1 MLRGGRPIDRDVPAS
16 GARLGYSR
24 MPRGVALLPIA
35 ALLAG
40 PTIVGFS
47 SGGATDTSRL
57 AAAVAA
63 FVILALAAALPSRP
77 TAVPSRGLLPAA
89 RSARWALGG
98 LAGFAAWTLLARTWA
113 PTHGRADVA
122 FELAALYLAV
132 VTAAGL
138 LLRRRAVA
146 RAVEPALA
154 LGALVVVGYGV
165 AGRLVP
171 GLVELA
177 VSPRAGGRLDQPL
190 TYWNAMGALAGLG
203 LVLVTRLAGDET
215 RPSGLRACAAAAL
228 PVLGAGVYLSF
239 SRAAIAATAAGI
251 LVLVVL
257 APTRAQLRAAILAA
271 VGTGLGIAATAPF
284 GSVRTLAGTLGMR
297 ERQGVAALILLVA
310 ATLVIAGAHLV
321 ATERCVPRLA
331 LPRGWRGAAAVALA
345 VVAVLPF
352 AAALADRS
360 DGGSTTFGASTS
372 RLAAAGSNRS
382 AYWKVAI
389 RSWADHPLAGE
400 GAGSFGE
407 TWLRERDIAER
418 VHNAHS
424 IELETASEL
433 GLVGVALLALAF
445 GAIGLAAR
453 RLYGEDAVLAV
464 GPAAVLVA
472 WLLHASVDW
481 DWQMPALTGVAA
493 ILAGLLVARAGA
505 RPAQARAAAASGQT
519 AVAAGQATPTGGGT
533 DDADPDDPHVAA
545 SVTPPPGHPRF
556 PMLDGVRAIAAL
568 SVVVLH
574 VSDRSGFSQHKLAG
588 ALTARLNVGVA
599 LFFVLSGFL
608 LYRPFVAARIDG
620 RPATTVAHYLR
631 RRALRILPGYWVAL
645 AVMAGV
651 GWVSFALGW
660 WRYALFLQ
668 PYNIF
673 SLFSG
678 INPAWTLSIEVLF
691 YISLPLWV
699 VIAARLLAGRPR
711 AAQIRA
717 ELWAVGALA
726 VFGIAFRTAA
736 ALIQNTSLW
745 VISYPAHLAWF
756 AGGMGLALLSLWLE
770 ERPAP
775 RLLQPLVAS
784 AAACWGTA
792 LVAYL
797 LAAYAVGL
805 PRGLTAAPA
814 PWWQNIAGHVLYLV
828 VAVLVALPAVA
839 GGDGARGVSA
849 AIRRLLG
856 HPLALWLG
864 AISYGIFLYHDPFL
878 DWLIGRGF
886 LDSAPGL
893 PYLDLLVVVAG
904 GAIAMGAASY
914 YLVERPFLAL
924 KDPRGRSRPEGQPSP
939 PAPSPSEAA
948 SAG

>member
-1 MLRGGRPIDRDVPAS
+1 
-16 GARLGYSR
+16 
-24 MPRGVALLPIA
+24 MPRGVALLPTA

-40 PTIVGFS
+40 PAIVGFS
-47 SGGATDTSRL
+47 SGGATDVSRL
-57 AAAVAA
+57 SATVAA
-63 FVILALAAALPSRP
+63 FVILALAAAVVPGAP
-77 TAVPSRGLLPAA
+77 WPVTAAGRWVPA
-89 RSARWALGG
+89 G

-113 PTHGRADVA
+113 PSHGRADDA
-122 FELAALYLAV
+122 FELAALYLATV
-132 VTAAGL
+132 AAASL
-138 LLRRRAVA
+138 LLRRRTAA
-146 RAVEPALA
+146 RLAEPALA
-154 LGALVVVGYGV
+154 LGAVAVIGYGV

-171 GLVELA
+171 GLLELA

-203 LVLVTRLAGDET
+203 VVLATRLAGDET
-215 RPSGLRACAAAAL
+215 RPSWMRAGGAAAL
-228 PVLGAGVYLSF
+228 PLLGAGLYLSF
-239 SRAAIAATAAGI
+239 SRAAIAATIAGV

-257 APTRAQLRAAILAA
+257 MGSRAQMRAAVLAA
-271 VGTGLGIAATAPF
+271 VATGLGIAATAPF
-284 GSVRTLAGTLGMR
+284 DGVRALAGSLGLR
-297 ERQGVAALILLVA
+297 ERHGAASLILLVA
-310 ATLVIAGAHLV
+310 ATLAIAGAHLL
-321 ATERCVPRLA
+321 AEERCAQRPA
-331 LPRGWRGAAAVALA
+331 LPRGWRRAAAAALA

-360 DGGSTTFGASTS
+360 DAGSETFGASTS

-382 AYWKVAI
+382 AYWRVAI

-400 GAGSFGE
+400 GAGSFSE
-407 TWLRERDIAER
+407 TWLRERDIDER
-418 VHNAHS
+418 VRNAHS

-433 GLVGVALLALAF
+433 GLVGLALLALAI
-445 GAIGLAAR
+445 GAVGLAAR
-453 RLYGEDAVLAV
+453 RLQREDAALAA

-481 DWQMPALTGVAA
+481 DWQVPAVTGVAA
-493 ILAGLLVARAGA
+493 IVTGLVVARAGRREDGAVGSVSIFGA
-505 RPAQARAAAASGQT
+505 RRPFGRHAPPPQTTSPTVDAPHAPVPQPAD
-519 AVAAGQATPTGGGT
+519 AG
-533 DDADPDDPHVAA
+533 PHVAA
-545 SVTPPPGHPRF
+545 SVAPPPGHPRF

-574 VSDRSGFSQHKLAG
+574 VSDRSGFSQHEIVG

-608 LYRPFVAARIDG
+608 LYRPFVAARVDG
-620 RPATTVAHYLR
+620 RPASTVAHYLR

-645 AVMAGV
+645 AVTAGV
-651 GWVSFALGW
+651 GWVGFALGW
-660 WRYALFLQ
+660 WRYAFFLQ
-668 PYNIF
+668 PYDVY

-699 VIAARLLAGRPR
+699 VIARRRLAGRPR
-711 AAQIRA
+711 AAQLRA

-736 ALIQNTSLW
+736 VLIENTSLW

-756 AGGMGLALLSLWLE
+756 AGGMGLALLSLWLAD
-770 ERPAP
+770 RPAP
-775 RLLQPLVAS
+775 RLLRPLVAS
-784 AAACWGTA
+784 PAACWGAA

-797 LAAYAVGL
+797 LAAYASGL
-805 PRGLTAAPA
+805 PRGLGSSPTPLE
-814 PWWQNIAGHVLYLV
+814 NVVGHVLYLV
-828 VAVLVALPAVA
+828 VAVLVTLPAITGPAARAERSAGVA
-839 GGDGARGVSA
+839 GTVSP
-849 AIRRLLG
+849 AIRGLLS

-878 DWLIGRGF
+878 DWLIARGF

-893 PYLDLLVVVAG
+893 PYLGLLVVVV
-904 GAIAMGAASY
+904 GATILMGAASY
-914 YLVERPFLAL
+914 YLVERPFLRL
-924 KDPRGRSRPEGQPSP
+924 KDPRSRPRAAEQPSP
-939 PAPSPSEAA
+939 PAPSSSEAA

>member
-1 MLRGGRPIDRDVPAS
+1 
-16 GARLGYSR
+16 
-24 MPRGVALLPIA
+24 MPRGVALLPTA

-40 PTIVGFS
+40 PAIVGFS
-47 SGGATDTSRL
+47 SGGATDVSRL
-57 AAAVAA
+57 SATVAA
-63 FVILALAAALPSRP
+63 FVILALAAVVAPGPLWPA
-77 TAVPSRGLLPAA
+77 TAAG
-89 RSARWALGG
+89 RWVLAG
-98 LAGFAAWTLLARTWA
+98 LAGLAAWTLLARTWA
-113 PTHGRADVA
+113 PSHGRADGA
-122 FELAALYLAV
+122 FELAALYLATV
-132 VTAAGL
+132 AAASL

-146 RAVEPALA
+146 RLAEPALA
-154 LGALVVVGYGV
+154 LGAVAVIGYGV

-171 GLVELA
+171 GLLELA

-203 LVLVTRLAGDET
+203 LVLATRLAGDET
-215 RPSGLRACAAAAL
+215 RPDWMRAAGAAAL
-228 PVLGAGVYLSF
+228 PLLGAGLYLSF
-239 SRAAIAATAAGI
+239 SRAAIAATIAGV

-257 APTRAQLRAAILAA
+257 MASRAQARAAVLAA

-284 GSVRTLAGTLGMR
+284 DGVRALAGSLDLR
-297 ERQGVAALILLVA
+297 ERHGAASLILLVA
-310 ATLVIAGAHLV
+310 ATLAIAGAHLV
-321 ATERCVPRLA
+321 AEGRCAPRLA
-331 LPRGWRGAAAVALA
+331 LPRGWRRAAAVALA

-352 AAALADRS
+352 AVALADRS
-360 DGGSTTFGASTS
+360 DGGSQTFGASTS

-407 TWLRERDIAER
+407 TWLRERDIDER
-418 VHNAHS
+418 VRNAHS

-433 GLVGVALLALAF
+433 GLVGLALLALII
-445 GAIGLAAR
+445 GGVGLAAR
-453 RLYGEDAVLAV
+453 RLHGEDAALAA
-464 GPAAVLVA
+464 GPGAVLVA

-481 DWQMPALTGVAA
+481 DWQVPAVTGVAA
-493 ILAGLLVARAGA
+493 ILAGLIVARAGVHGDGHD
-505 RPAQARAAAASGQT
+505 QD
-519 AVAAGQATPTGGGT
+519 AAGSVSSFGAHRPFARHAPPARTATPEAGP
-533 DDADPDDPHVAA
+533 ADPHVAA
-545 SVTPPPGHPRF
+545 SVAPPPGHPRF

-574 VSDRSGFSQHKLAG
+574 VSDRSGFSQHEIVG

-608 LYRPFVAARIDG
+608 LYRPFVAARVDG
-620 RPATTVAHYLR
+620 RPESTIVHYLR

-645 AVMAGV
+645 AVTAGV
-651 GWVSFALGW
+651 GWITFTLGW
-660 WRYALFLQ
+660 WRYAFFLQ
-668 PYNIF
+668 PYNIY

-678 INPAWTLSIEVLF
+678 INPAWTLAIEVLF

-699 VIAARLLAGRPR
+699 VVARRLLADRPR
-711 AAQIRA
+711 AAQLRA
-717 ELWAVGALA
+717 ELWAVAALA

-736 ALIQNTSLW
+736 VLIENTSLW

-770 ERPAP
+770 DRSPP
-775 RLLQPLVAS
+775 RLLRPLIAS
-784 AAACWGTA
+784 PAACWAAA
-792 LVAYL
+792 LLAYL
-797 LAAYAVGL
+797 LAAYASGL
-805 PRGLTAAPA
+805 PRGLGSSPTPLE
-814 PWWQNIAGHVLYLV
+814 NVVGHVLYLA
-828 VAVLVALPAVA
+828 VAVLVTLPAVVRPPA
-839 GGDGARGVSA
+839 GTAHSVSA
-849 AIRRLLG
+849 AIRGLLG

-893 PYLDLLVVVAG
+893 PYLDLVVVVVG
-904 GAIAMGAASY
+904 GSILMGAASY
-914 YLVERPFLAL
+914 YVVERPFLRL
-924 KDPRGRSRPEGQPSP
+924 KDPRSRVRPAAP
-939 PAPSPSEAA
+939 PASSSEAA

>member
-1 MLRGGRPIDRDVPAS
+1 
-16 GARLGYSR
+16 
-24 MPRGVALLPIA
+24 MPRGVALLPAA

-40 PTIVGFS
+40 PAIVGFS
-47 SGGATDTSRL
+47 SGGATDVSRL
-57 AAAVAA
+57 SAAVAA
-63 FVILALAAALPSRP
+63 FVVLALAAVVVPGPLWPP
-77 TAVPSRGLLPAA
+77 TATG
-89 RSARWALGG
+89 RWALTG

-113 PTHGRADVA
+113 PTHARADAA
-122 FELAALYLAV
+122 FELAALYLATV
-132 VTAAGL
+132 AAASL

-146 RAVEPALA
+146 RLVEPALA
-154 LGALVVVGYGV
+154 LGAVAVIGYGV

-171 GLVELA
+171 GLVALA

-203 LVLVTRLAGDET
+203 LVLATRLAGDET
-215 RPSGLRACAAAAL
+215 RPSWMRAVAAAAL
-228 PVLGAGVYLSF
+228 PSLGAGLYLSF
-239 SRAAIAATAAGI
+239 SRAAIAATIAGV

-257 APTRAQLRAAILAA
+257 VSSRAQARAAVLAA
-271 VGTGLGIAATAPF
+271 LGTGLGIAATAPF
-284 GSVRTLAGTLGMR
+284 DGVRTLTGSLAFR
-297 ERQGVAALILLVA
+297 ERDGAASVILLVA
-310 ATLVIAGAHLV
+310 ATLAIAGAHLV
-321 ATERCVPRLA
+321 AQGRCVPRLT
-331 LPRGWRGAAAVALA
+331 LPRGWRGAAAAALA

-360 DGGSTTFGASTS
+360 DGGSETFGASTS

-382 AYWKVAI
+382 AYWRVAI

-418 VHNAHS
+418 VRNAHS

-433 GLVGVALLALAF
+433 GLAGLALLASII
-445 GAIGLAAR
+445 GGVGLAAR
-453 RLYGEDAVLAV
+453 RLHGEDAALAA
-464 GPAAVLVA
+464 GPSAVLVA

-493 ILAGLLVARAGA
+493 ILAGLVVARAG
-505 RPAQARAAAASGQT
+505 RRSPPPRAAPATDAPCRLVVNSSPRDDTELANSPRAPATEPDSG
-519 AVAAGQATPTGGGT
+519 G
-533 DDADPDDPHVAA
+533 PHIAA
-545 SVTPPPGHPRF
+545 SVAPPPGHPRF

-574 VSDRSGFSQHKLAG
+574 VSDRSGFSQHKIVG

-608 LYRPFVAARIDG
+608 LYRPFVAARVDG
-620 RPATTVAHYLR
+620 RPASSVAHYLR

-645 AVMAGV
+645 AVTAGV
-651 GWVSFALGW
+651 GWVTFALGW
-660 WRYALFLQ
+660 WRYAFFLQ
-668 PYNIF
+668 PYDIY

-678 INPAWTLSIEVLF
+678 INPAWTLSIEALF
-691 YISLPLWV
+691 YVSLPLWV
-699 VIAARLLAGRPR
+699 VVARRLLAGRPR
-711 AAQIRA
+711 PVQLRA

-726 VFGIAFRTAA
+726 VFGIGFRTAA
-736 ALIQNTSLW
+736 VLVQNTSLW

-770 ERPAP
+770 DRPAP
-775 RLLQPLVAS
+775 RLLRPLIAS
-784 AAACWGTA
+784 PAACWGAA
-792 LVAYL
+792 LFAYL
-797 LAAYAVGL
+797 LAAYASGL
-805 PRGLTAAPA
+805 PRGLGSSPTPLE
-814 PWWQNIAGHVLYLV
+814 NIVGHVLYLV
-828 VAVLVALPAVA
+828 VAVLVTLPAVA
-839 GGDGARGVSA
+839 SAERPAGVARGVSA

-878 DWLIGRGF
+878 DWLIARGF

-893 PYLDLLVVVAG
+893 PYLDLMVVVMG
-904 GAIAMGAASY
+904 GAILMGAASY
-914 YLVERPFLAL
+914 YLIERPFLRL
-924 KDPRGRSRPEGQPSP
+924 KDPRSRPRPAGQPSP
-939 PAPSPSEAA
+939 PASSSEAA

>member
-1 MLRGGRPIDRDVPAS
+1 
-16 GARLGYSR
+16 
-24 MPRGVALLPIA
+24 MPRGAALLPTA

-40 PTIVGFS
+40 PAIVGFS
-47 SGGATDTSRL
+47 SGGATDVSRL
-57 AAAVAA
+57 SAAVAA
-63 FVILALAAALPSRP
+63 FVVLALAAAVVRGPLWPA
-77 TAVPSRGLLPAA
+77 TAAGRCGLA
-89 RSARWALGG
+89 G

-113 PTHGRADVA
+113 PTHARADAA
-122 FELAALYLAV
+122 FELAALYLATV
-132 VTAAGL
+132 VAASL

-146 RAVEPALA
+146 RLAEPALA
-154 LGALVVVGYGV
+154 LGAIAVTGYGV

-171 GLVELA
+171 GLLHLA

-203 LVLVTRLAGDET
+203 LVLATRLAGDET
-215 RPSGLRACAAAAL
+215 RASWVRAVGAGAL
-228 PVLGAGVYLSF
+228 PLFGAGLYLSF
-239 SRAAIAATAAGI
+239 SRAAIAATIAGV

-257 APTRAQLRAAILAA
+257 VSSRAQARAAALAA
-271 VGTGLGIAATAPF
+271 VGTGLAIAATAPF
-284 GSVRTLAGTLGMR
+284 DGVRALTGSLPFR
-297 ERQGVAALILLVA
+297 ERDGAASLILLIA
-310 ATLVIAGAHLV
+310 ATLAITGAHLV
-321 ATERCVPRLA
+321 GEGRCVPRLA

-360 DGGSTTFGASTS
+360 DAGSETFGASTS
-372 RLAAAGSNRS
+372 RLTAAGSNRS
-382 AYWKVAI
+382 AYWRVAI
-389 RSWADHPLAGE
+389 NSWADHPLAGE

-418 VHNAHS
+418 VRNAHS

-433 GLVGVALLALAF
+433 GLVGLALLALLVGGVA
-445 GAIGLAAR
+445 LAAR
-453 RLYGEDAVLAV
+453 RLHGEDAVLAA

-481 DWQMPALTGVAA
+481 DWQVPAVTGVAA
-493 ILAGLLVARAGA
+493 ILAGLIVARAGV
-505 RPAQARAAAASGQT
+505 RAPPPRTVPT
-519 AVAAGQATPTGGGT
+519 AVGAMRAPAAEP
-533 DDADPDDPHVAA
+533 DPDDPHVAA
-545 SVTPPPGHPRF
+545 SVAPPPGHPRF

-574 VSDRSGFSQHKLAG
+574 VSDRSGFSQHKIVG

-608 LYRPFVAARIDG
+608 LYRPFVAARVDG
-620 RPATTVAHYLR
+620 RPDSTVAHYLR

-645 AVMAGV
+645 AVTAGV
-651 GWVSFALGW
+651 GWVTFALGW
-660 WRYALFLQ
+660 WRYAFFLQ
-668 PYNIF
+668 PYNIY

-699 VIAARLLAGRPR
+699 VVARRLLDGRAR
-711 AAQIRA
+711 DVQIRA

-726 VFGIAFRTAA
+726 VLGIAFRTAA
-736 ALIQNTSLW
+736 VLIQNTSLW

-770 ERPAP
+770 DRPAP
-775 RLLQPLVAS
+775 RMLRPLIAS
-784 AAACWGTA
+784 PAVCWGAA
-792 LVAYL
+792 LIAYL
-797 LAAYAVGL
+797 LAAYASGL
-805 PRGLTAAPA
+805 PRGLGSSPTPL
-814 PWWQNIAGHVLYLV
+814 QNIVGHVLYLV
-828 VAVLVALPAVA
+828 VAVLVTLPAVA
-839 GGDGARGVSA
+839 SVEGTRGLST

-878 DWLIGRGF
+878 DWLIARGF

-893 PYLDLLVVVAG
+893 PYLDLMVVVVG
-904 GAIAMGAASY
+904 GAILMGAASY
-914 YLVERPFLAL
+914 YLIERPFLRL
-924 KDPRGRSRPEGQPSP
+924 KDPRSRPRPAGRPSP
-939 PAPSPSEAA
+939 PAPTSSGAA

>member
-1 MLRGGRPIDRDVPAS
+1 
-16 GARLGYSR
+16 
-24 MPRGVALLPIA
+24 MPRGAALLPTA

-40 PTIVGFS
+40 PAVVGFS
-47 SGGATDTSRL
+47 SGGATDVSRL
-57 AAAVAA
+57 SATVGA
-63 FVILALAAALPSRP
+63 FVILALAVALVPGPPWPATAA
-77 TAVPSRGLLPAA
+77 AC
-89 RSARWALGG
+89 WALGG

-122 FELAALYLAV
+122 FELSALYLATV
-132 VTAAGL
+132 AAAAL

-146 RAVEPALA
+146 RLAEPALA
-154 LGALVVVGYGV
+154 LGAVAVVGYGV

-171 GLVELA
+171 GLLALA

-203 LVLVTRLAGDET
+203 LVLAARLAGDET
-215 RPSGLRACAAAAL
+215 RQGWLRALGAAAL
-228 PVLGAGVYLSF
+228 PLLGAGLYLSF
-239 SRAAIAATAAGI
+239 SRAAIAATIAGV

-257 APTRAQLRAAILAA
+257 VPSRAQARAAVLAA
-271 VGTGLGIAATAPF
+271 AATGLGIAATAPF
-284 GSVRTLAGTLGMR
+284 DGVRALVGSVDLR
-297 ERQGVAALILLVA
+297 ERQGAASLILLVA
-310 ATLVIAGAHLV
+310 ATLAVAGAHLLV
-321 ATERCVPRLA
+321 EGRCRPWLA
-331 LPRGWRGAAAVALA
+331 LPRGWRGAAVAALA

-352 AAALADRS
+352 VAALADRS
-360 DGGSTTFGASTS
+360 DAGSQTFGASTS
-372 RLAAAGSNRS
+372 RLTAAGSNRS
-382 AYWKVAI
+382 AYWRVAI

-418 VHNAHS
+418 VRNAHS

-433 GLVGVALLALAF
+433 GLVGLALLALIV
-445 GAIGLAAR
+445 GGVGLAAR
-453 RLYGEDAVLAV
+453 RLHGEDAVLAA
-464 GPAAVLVA
+464 GPAAALVA

-481 DWQMPALTGVAA
+481 DWQVPALTGVAA
-493 ILAGLLVARAGA
+493 ILAGLLLARTGLRGDDRDPSAVTSVSTFGA
-505 RPAQARAAAASGQT
+505 HGAFARH
-519 AVAAGQATPTGGGT
+519 ATPART
-533 DDADPDDPHVAA
+533 APAEPDPADPHVAA
-545 SVTPPPGHPRF
+545 SVAPPPGHPRF

-574 VSDRSGFSQHKLAG
+574 VSDRSGFSQHQIVG

-608 LYRPFVAARIDG
+608 LYRPFVAARVDG
-620 RPATTVAHYLR
+620 RPSSTVTHYLR

-645 AVMAGV
+645 AVTAGV
-651 GWVSFALGW
+651 GWVTFALGW
-660 WRYALFLQ
+660 WRYAFFLQ
-668 PYNIF
+668 PYNIY

-691 YISLPLWV
+691 YLSLPLWV
-699 VIAARLLAGRPR
+699 VVAGRLLAGRPR
-711 AAQIRA
+711 AAQLRA

-736 ALIQNTSLW
+736 VLIQNTSLW

-756 AGGMGLALLSLWLE
+756 AGGMGMALLSLWLE
-770 ERPAP
+770 DRPAP
-775 RLLQPLVAS
+775 WLLRPLIAS
-784 AAACWGTA
+784 PAACWGAA

-797 LAAYAVGL
+797 LAAYASGL
-805 PRGLTAAPA
+805 PRGLGSSPTPLE
-814 PWWQNIAGHVLYLV
+814 NIVGHVLYLAI
-828 VAVLVALPAVA
+828 AVLVALPAIA
-839 GGDGARGVSA
+839 PTGAARGVSA

-878 DWLIGRGF
+878 DWLIARGF

-893 PYLDLLVVVAG
+893 PYLDLMIVVVG
-904 GAIAMGAASY
+904 GAILMGAASY
-914 YLVERPFLAL
+914 YLVERPFLRL
-924 KDPRGRSRPEGQPSP
+924 KDPRNRPRPAARPS
-939 PAPSPSEAA
+939 SSEAA

>member
-1 MLRGGRPIDRDVPAS
+1 
-16 GARLGYSR
+16 
-24 MPRGVALLPIA
+24 MPRGVALLPTA

-40 PTIVGFS
+40 PAIVGFS
-47 SGGATDTSRL
+47 SGGATDVSRL
-57 AAAVAA
+57 SATVAA
-63 FVILALAAALPSRP
+63 FVILALAAAVVPGPLWPV
-77 TAVPSRGLLPAA
+77 TAAG
-89 RSARWALGG
+89 RWVLAG

-113 PTHGRADVA
+113 PTHARADDA
-122 FELAALYLAV
+122 FELAALYLATV
-132 VTAAGL
+132 AAASL
-138 LLRRRAVA
+138 LLGRRAVA
-146 RAVEPALA
+146 RLAEPALA
-154 LGALVVVGYGV
+154 LGAVAVIGYGV

-171 GLVELA
+171 GLLTLA
-177 VSPRAGGRLDQPL
+177 SSPRAGGRLDQPL

-203 LVLVTRLAGDET
+203 LVLATRLAGDET
-215 RPSGLRACAAAAL
+215 RPSWLRATGAAAL
-228 PVLGAGVYLSF
+228 PLLGAGLYLSF
-239 SRAAIAATAAGI
+239 SRAAIAATIAGV

-257 APTRAQLRAAILAA
+257 MASRAQARAAVLAA

-284 GSVRTLAGTLGMR
+284 DGVRALAGSLDLR
-297 ERQGVAALILLVA
+297 ERQGAASLILLTA
-310 ATLVIAGAHLV
+310 ATLAIAGAHLV
-321 ATERCVPRLA
+321 AQGRCAPRLA
-331 LPRGWRGAAAVALA
+331 LPRGWRGAAVAALA

-360 DGGSTTFGASTS
+360 DAGSETFGASTS

-382 AYWKVAI
+382 AYWQVAI

-407 TWLRERDIAER
+407 TWLRDRDIAER
-418 VHNAHS
+418 VRNAHS

-433 GLVGVALLALAF
+433 GLVGLALLALIV
-445 GAIGLAAR
+445 GGVGLAAR
-453 RLYGEDAVLAV
+453 RLHREDAALVA

-481 DWQMPALTGVAA
+481 DWQVPAVTGVAA
-493 ILAGLLVARAGA
+493 ILAGLIIARAGV
-505 RPAQARAAAASGQT
+505 RSPAPQT
-519 AVAAGQATPTGGGT
+519 APAAVDTPPAPAAEPGP
-533 DDADPDDPHVAA
+533 ADPHVAA
-545 SVTPPPGHPRF
+545 SVAPPPGHPRF

-568 SVVVLH
+568 SIVVLH
-574 VSDRSGFSQHKLAG
+574 VSDRSGFSQHEIVG

-608 LYRPFVAARIDG
+608 LYRPFVAARVDG
-620 RPATTVAHYLR
+620 RPASTVAHYLR

-645 AVMAGV
+645 AVTAGV
-651 GWVSFALGW
+651 GWVTFALGW
-660 WRYALFLQ
+660 WRYAFFLQ
-668 PYNIF
+668 PYNIY

-691 YISLPLWV
+691 YISLPVWV
-699 VIAARLLAGRPR
+699 VVARRLLTGRPR
-711 AAQIRA
+711 AVQLRA

-736 ALIQNTSLW
+736 VLIQNTSLW

-770 ERPAP
+770 DRPAP
-775 RLLQPLVAS
+775 RLLRPLIAS
-784 AAACWGTA
+784 PAACWSAA
-792 LVAYL
+792 LLAYL
-797 LAAYAVGL
+797 LAAYASGL
-805 PRGLTAAPA
+805 PRGLGSSPTPLE
-814 PWWQNIAGHVLYLV
+814 NIVGHVLYLV
-828 VAVLVALPAVA
+828 VAVLVTLPAVVVLTGA
-839 GGDGARGVSA
+839 GRPAGVASSVSA

-878 DWLIGRGF
+878 DWLIARGF

-893 PYLDLLVVVAG
+893 PYLDLMIVVVG
-904 GAIAMGAASY
+904 SSILMGAASY
-914 YLVERPFLAL
+914 YLVERPFLRL
-924 KDPRGRSRPEGQPSP
+924 KDPRSRVRPAAP
-939 PAPSPSEAA
+939 PASSSEAA

>member
-1 MLRGGRPIDRDVPAS
+1 
-16 GARLGYSR
+16 
-24 MPRGVALLPIA
+24 MPRGVALLPTA

-40 PTIVGFS
+40 PALVGFS
-47 SGGATDTSRL
+47 SGGATDVSRL
-57 AAAVAA
+57 SAAVAA
-63 FVILALAAALPSRP
+63 FVVLALAAAV
-77 TAVPSRGLLPAA
+77 VPGPLWPA
-89 RSARWALGG
+89 SAAGRWALGG

-122 FELAALYLAV
+122 FELAALYLATV
-132 VTAAGL
+132 AAAAL

-146 RAVEPALA
+146 RLVEPALA
-154 LGALVVVGYGV
+154 LGAVAVIGYGV
-165 AGRLVP
+165 AGRLLP

-177 VSPRAGGRLDQPL
+177 ISPRAGGRLDEPL

-203 LVLVTRLAGDET
+203 LVLATRLAGDET
-215 RPSGLRACAAAAL
+215 RKSWMRAAGAAAL
-228 PVLGAGVYLSF
+228 PLLGAGLYLSF
-239 SRAAIAATAAGI
+239 SRAAIAATMAGV

-257 APTRAQLRAAILAA
+257 MPSRAQARAAVLAA
-271 VGTGLGIAATAPF
+271 VATGLGIAATAPF
-284 GSVRTLAGTLGMR
+284 GGVRALTGSLDLR
-297 ERQGVAALILLVA
+297 ERQGAASFILLVA
-310 ATLVIAGAHLV
+310 VTLAVAGAHLV
-321 ATERCVPRLA
+321 AEGRCAPRIA

-360 DGGSTTFGASTS
+360 DGGSQTFGASSS

-382 AYWKVAI
+382 AYWRVAI

-407 TWLRERDIAER
+407 TWLRERHIAER
-418 VHNAHS
+418 VRNAHS

-433 GLVGVALLALAF
+433 GLVGLALLASII
-445 GAIGLAAR
+445 GGVGLATR
-453 RLYGEDAVLAV
+453 RLHGEDAALAA

-472 WLLHASVDW
+472 WVLHASVDW
-481 DWQMPALTGVAA
+481 DWQVPALTGVAG
-493 ILAGLLVARAGA
+493 ILAGLVLARAGGM
-505 RPAQARAAAASGQT
+505 RPAPAGAAAAPHDLSP
-519 AVAAGQATPTGGGT
+519 ARPVEA
-533 DDADPDDPHVAA
+533 DDADPHVAA
-545 SVTPPPGHPRF
+545 SLAPPPGHPRF

-574 VSDRSGFSQHKLAG
+574 VSDRSGFSQHRLVG

-608 LYRPFVAARIDG
+608 LYRPFVAARVDG
-620 RPATTVAHYLR
+620 RPSSTVAHYLR

-645 AVMAGV
+645 AVTAGV
-651 GWVSFALGW
+651 GWVTFALGW
-660 WRYALFLQ
+660 WRYAFFLQ
-668 PYNIF
+668 PYNIY

-678 INPAWTLSIEVLF
+678 INPAWTLSVEVLF
-691 YISLPLWV
+691 YLSLPLWV
-699 VIAARLLAGRPR
+699 VVARRLLTGRAR
-711 AAQIRA
+711 HVQLRA

-736 ALIQNTSLW
+736 VLIQNTSLW

-770 ERPAP
+770 DRPAP
-775 RLLQPLVAS
+775 RLLRPLVAS
-784 AAACWGTA
+784 PAACWGAA

-797 LAAYAVGL
+797 LAAYASGL
-805 PRGLTAAPA
+805 PRGLGSSPTPLE
-814 PWWQNIAGHVLYLV
+814 NIVGHVLYLA
-828 VAVLVALPAVA
+828 VAVLVTLPAVA
-839 GGDGARGVSA
+839 SAERSAGVARGVSA

-878 DWLIGRGF
+878 DWLIARGF

-893 PYLDLLVVVAG
+893 PYLDLMVVVVG
-904 GAIAMGAASY
+904 GAILMGAASY
-914 YLVERPFLAL
+914 YLVERPFLRL
-924 KDPRGRSRPEGQPSP
+924 KDPRARRRRVARRHAEEQGF
-939 PAPSPSEAA
+939 
-948 SAG
+948 

>member
-1 MLRGGRPIDRDVPAS
+1 
-16 GARLGYSR
+16 
-24 MPRGVALLPIA
+24 MPRGVALLPTA

-40 PTIVGFS
+40 PAIVGFS
-47 SGGATDTSRL
+47 SGGATDVSRL
-57 AAAVAA
+57 SAAVAA
-63 FVILALAAALPSRP
+63 FVVLALAAVVTPGPPWPA
-77 TAVPSRGLLPAA
+77 TAAG
-89 RSARWALGG
+89 RWALGG

-113 PTHGRADVA
+113 PTHGRADAA
-122 FELAALYLAV
+122 FELAALYLATV
-132 VTAAGL
+132 AAASL
-138 LLRRRAVA
+138 LLRPRAVA
-146 RAVEPALA
+146 RLVEPALA
-154 LGALVVVGYGV
+154 LGAFAVIGYGV

-171 GLVELA
+171 GLLDLT

-203 LVLVTRLAGDET
+203 LVLATRLAGDET
-215 RPSGLRACAAAAL
+215 RPNVMRAAGAAAL
-228 PVLGAGVYLSF
+228 PLLGAGLYLSF
-239 SRAAIAATAAGI
+239 SRAAIAATIAGI

-257 APTRAQLRAAILAA
+257 VASRAQARAAVLAA

-284 GSVRTLAGTLGMR
+284 DGVRALAGSLAFR
-297 ERQGVAALILLVA
+297 EREGAASLILLIA
-310 ATLVIAGAHLV
+310 AMLVIAGAHL
-321 ATERCVPRLA
+321 AAEARCVPRLT

-360 DGGSTTFGASTS
+360 DGGAQTFGASSS
-372 RLAAAGSNRS
+372 RLTAAGSNRS
-382 AYWKVAI
+382 TYWRVAI

-418 VHNAHS
+418 VRNAHS

-433 GLVGVALLALAF
+433 GLVGLALLASI
-445 GAIGLAAR
+445 IGGVALAAR
-453 RLYGEDAVLAV
+453 RLQREDAVLAA

-481 DWQMPALTGVAA
+481 DWQVPALTGVAA
-493 ILAGLLVARAGA
+493 ILAGLIVARAGQGGDDRGPDAVGSVSTYGAHGAFA
-505 RPAQARAAAASGQT
+505 RHAPPPRTVPPA
-519 AVAAGQATPTGGGT
+519 V
-533 DDADPDDPHVAA
+533 DDDGHVAA

-574 VSDRSGFSQHKLAG
+574 VSDRSGFSQHKLVG

-608 LYRPFVAARIDG
+608 LYRPFVAARVDG
-620 RPATTVAHYLR
+620 RPASTVAHYLR

-645 AVMAGV
+645 AVTAGV
-651 GWVSFALGW
+651 GWAGFALGW
-660 WRYALFLQ
+660 WRYAFFLQ
-668 PYNIF
+668 PYNIY

-699 VIAARLLAGRPR
+699 LVAGRLLTGRAR
-711 AAQIRA
+711 DVQLRA
-717 ELWAVGALA
+717 ELWAVAALA

-736 ALIQNTSLW
+736 VLIQNTSLW

-770 ERPAP
+770 DRPAP
-775 RLLQPLVAS
+775 RLLRPLIAS
-784 AAACWGTA
+784 PAACWGVA
-792 LVAYL
+792 LVVYL
-797 LAAYAVGL
+797 LAAYASGL
-805 PRGLTAAPA
+805 PRGLGSSPTPLE
-814 PWWQNIAGHVLYLV
+814 NIVGHVLYLV
-828 VAVLVALPAVA
+828 VAVLVTLPAVVA
-839 GGDGARGVSA
+839 RTVGAPTGVARRVSA
-849 AIRRLLG
+849 VIRGLLG

-878 DWLIGRGF
+878 DWLIARGF

-893 PYLDLLVVVAG
+893 PYLDLMVVVVG
-904 GAIAMGAASY
+904 GAILMGAASY
-914 YLVERPFLAL
+914 YVIERPFLRL
-924 KDPRGRSRPEGQPSP
+924 KDPRSRSRPAARPSP
-939 PAPSPSEAA
+939 PEAA
-948 SAG
+948 NAG

>member
-1 MLRGGRPIDRDVPAS
+1 
-16 GARLGYSR
+16 
-24 MPRGVALLPIA
+24 MPRGAALLPTA

-40 PTIVGFS
+40 PAIVGFS
-47 SGGATDTSRL
+47 SGGATDVSRL
-57 AAAVAA
+57 SATMAA
-63 FVILALAAALPSRP
+63 FVILALAATVVPGPPWPA
-77 TAVPSRGLLPAA
+77 TAAG
-89 RSARWALGG
+89 RWALAG
-98 LAGFAAWTLLARTWA
+98 LAGLAAWTLLARTWA
-113 PTHGRADVA
+113 PSHGRADGA
-122 FELAALYLAV
+122 FELAALYLATV
-132 VTAAGL
+132 AAASL

-146 RAVEPALA
+146 RLAEPALA
-154 LGALVVVGYGV
+154 LGAVAVIGYGV

-171 GLVELA
+171 GLLELA

-190 TYWNAMGALAGLG
+190 TYWNTMGALAGLG
-203 LVLVTRLAGDET
+203 LVLATRLAGDET
-215 RPSGLRACAAAAL
+215 RPSWMRANGAAAL
-228 PVLGAGVYLSF
+228 PLLGAGLYLSF
-239 SRAAIAATAAGI
+239 SRAAIAATIAGV

-257 APTRAQLRAAILAA
+257 MASRAQMRAAVLTA
-271 VGTGLGIAATAPF
+271 VATGLGIAATAPF
-284 GSVRTLAGTLGMR
+284 DGVRALAGSLGLR
-297 ERQGVAALILLVA
+297 ERQGAASLILLVA
-310 ATLVIAGAHLV
+310 ATLAITGVHLV
-321 ATERCVPRLA
+321 AEGRCAPRLA
-331 LPRGWRGAAAVALA
+331 LPRGWRRAAAVALA

-360 DGGSTTFGASTS
+360 DAGSETFGASTS

-382 AYWKVAI
+382 AYWRVAI

-407 TWLRERDIAER
+407 TWLRERDIDER
-418 VHNAHS
+418 VRNAHS

-433 GLVGVALLALAF
+433 GLVGLALLALL
-445 GAIGLAAR
+445 IGGVGVAAR
-453 RLYGEDAVLAV
+453 RLHREDAALVA

-481 DWQMPALTGVAA
+481 DWQVPAVTGVAA
-493 ILAGLLVARAGA
+493 ILTGLIIARAGA
-505 RPAQARAAAASGQT
+505 RGDDCDECAVGFVSSNGAHGAFGRHAPPPAVDARRAS
-519 AVAAGQATPTGGGT
+519 A
-533 DDADPDDPHVAA
+533 ADPDPHVAA
-545 SVTPPPGHPRF
+545 SVAPPPGHPRF

-574 VSDRSGFSQHKLAG
+574 VSDRSGFSQHQIVG

-608 LYRPFVAARIDG
+608 LYRPFVAARVDG
-620 RPATTVAHYLR
+620 RPASAVAHYLR

-645 AVMAGV
+645 AVTAGV

-660 WRYALFLQ
+660 WRYAFFLQ
-668 PYNIF
+668 PYNIY

-678 INPAWTLSIEVLF
+678 INPAWTLAIEVLF

-699 VIAARLLAGRPR
+699 LVARRRLAGRPR
-711 AAQIRA
+711 AAQLHA

-726 VFGIAFRTAA
+726 AFGIAFRTAA
-736 ALIQNTSLW
+736 VLIDNTSLW

-770 ERPAP
+770 DRPAP
-775 RLLQPLVAS
+775 RLLGTLLAS
-784 AAACWGTA
+784 PAACWGAA

-797 LAAYAVGL
+797 LAAYASGL
-805 PRGLTAAPA
+805 PRGLGSSPTPLE
-814 PWWQNIAGHVLYLV
+814 NIVGHVLYLV
-828 VAVLVALPAVA
+828 VAVLVTLPAIA
-839 GGDGARGVSA
+839 GRSLDAPAGVARGVSA
-849 AIRRLLG
+849 AIRGLLG

-878 DWLIGRGF
+878 DWLIARGF

-893 PYLDLLVVVAG
+893 PYLDLMVVVVG
-904 GAIAMGAASY
+904 GTILMGAASY
-914 YLVERPFLAL
+914 YLVERPFLRL
-924 KDPRGRSRPEGQPSP
+924 KDPRGRPRPAKQP
-939 PAPSPSEAA
+939 PAPSSKAA

>member
-1 MLRGGRPIDRDVPAS
+1 
-16 GARLGYSR
+16 
-24 MPRGVALLPIA
+24 MPRGVALLPAA

-40 PTIVGFS
+40 PAIVGFS
-47 SGGATDTSRL
+47 SGGATDVSRL
-57 AAAVAA
+57 SAAVAA
-63 FVILALAAALPSRP
+63 FVVLALAAAAMPGP
-77 TAVPSRGLLPAA
+77 PWPGTAAG
-89 RSARWALGG
+89 RWALGG
-98 LAGFAAWTLLARTWA
+98 LTGFAVWTLLARTWA
-113 PTHGRADVA
+113 PTHARADAA
-122 FELAALYLAV
+122 FEFAALYLATV
-132 VTAAGL
+132 AAAGL

-146 RAVEPALA
+146 RLAEPALA
-154 LGALVVVGYGV
+154 LGAVAVIGYGV

-171 GLVELA
+171 GLLELA

-203 LVLVTRLAGDET
+203 LVLATRLAGDET
-215 RPSGLRACAAAAL
+215 RPGALRAVAAGAL
-228 PVLGAGVYLSF
+228 PLLGAGLYLSF
-239 SRAAIAATAAGI
+239 SRAAIAATIAGV

-257 APTRAQLRAAILAA
+257 VSSRAQARAAVLAA

-284 GSVRTLAGTLGMR
+284 DGVRALTGSLDLR
-297 ERQGVAALILLVA
+297 ERQGTASLVFLVA
-310 ATLVIAGAHLV
+310 ATLAIAGAHLI
-321 ATERCVPRLA
+321 AQERCVPRLA
-331 LPRGWRGAAAVALA
+331 LPRGWRRAAAAALA

-360 DGGSTTFGASTS
+360 DGGSQTFGASTS

-382 AYWKVAI
+382 AYWRVAI
-389 RSWADHPLAGE
+389 NSWADHPLAGE

-407 TWLRERDIAER
+407 TWLRERDIDER
-418 VHNAHS
+418 VRNAHS

-433 GLVGVALLALAF
+433 GLVGLALLALII
-445 GAIGLAAR
+445 GGVGLAAR
-453 RLYGEDAVLAV
+453 RLYREDATLAA

-481 DWQMPALTGVAA
+481 DWQVPALTGVAA
-493 ILAGLLVARAGA
+493 ILAGLIIARAGA
-505 RPAQARAAAASGQT
+505 GDDREQAAARSVSSYGPYGAFGRHAPPPQSTPAAPAAATRAS
-519 AVAAGQATPTGGGT
+519 AAEPPPV
-533 DDADPDDPHVAA
+533 DAHVAA
-545 SVTPPPGHPRF
+545 SVAPPPGHPRF

-574 VSDRSGFSQHKLAG
+574 VSDRSGFSQHQIVG

-608 LYRPFVAARIDG
+608 LYRPFVAARVDG
-620 RPATTVAHYLR
+620 RPTSTVAHYLR

-645 AVMAGV
+645 AITAGV
-651 GWVSFALGW
+651 GWISFTLGW
-660 WRYALFLQ
+660 WRYAFFLQ
-668 PYNIF
+668 PYNIY

-699 VIAARLLAGRPR
+699 VVARRLLAGRAR
-711 AAQIRA
+711 DAQLRA

-736 ALIQNTSLW
+736 VLIQNTSLW

-770 ERPAP
+770 DRPAP
-775 RLLQPLVAS
+775 RLLRPLIAS
-784 AAACWGTA
+784 PAACWGAA

-797 LAAYAVGL
+797 MAAYASGL
-805 PRGLTAAPA
+805 PRGLGSSPTPLE
-814 PWWQNIAGHVLYLV
+814 NIVGHVLYLV
-828 VAVLVALPAVA
+828 VAVLVTLPAVVRAERSA
-839 GGDGARGVSA
+839 GFARGVSS
-849 AIRRLLG
+849 AIRGLLG

-864 AISYGIFLYHDPFL
+864 AISYGMFLYHDPFL

-893 PYLDLLVVVAG
+893 PYLDLMIVVVG
-904 GAIAMGAASY
+904 GTIAMGAASY
-914 YLVERPFLAL
+914 YLVERPFLRL
-924 KDPRGRSRPEGQPSP
+924 KDPRSRPV
-939 PAPSPSEAA
+939 PASSSEAA

>member
-1 MLRGGRPIDRDVPAS
+1 
-16 GARLGYSR
+16 
-24 MPRGVALLPIA
+24 MPRGVAHLPTA

-40 PTIVGFS
+40 PAIVGFS
-47 SGGATDTSRL
+47 SGGATDVSRL
-57 AAAVAA
+57 SATVAA
-63 FVILALAAALPSRP
+63 FVILALAVALVPGPPWPQTAA
-77 TAVPSRGLLPAA
+77 G
-89 RSARWALGG
+89 RWVLAG
-98 LAGFAAWTLLARTWA
+98 LAGFGAWTLLARTWA
-113 PTHGRADVA
+113 PSHGRADDA
-122 FELAALYLAV
+122 FELAALYLATV
-132 VTAAGL
+132 AAASL
-138 LLRRRAVA
+138 LLRQRAVA
-146 RAVEPALA
+146 RLAEPALA
-154 LGALVVVGYGV
+154 LGAVAVIGYGV

-171 GLVELA
+171 GLLELA
-177 VSPRAGGRLDQPL
+177 VTPRAGGRLDQPL
-190 TYWNAMGALAGLG
+190 TYWNAMGAFAGLG
-203 LVLVTRLAGDET
+203 LVLATRLAGDET
-215 RPSGLRACAAAAL
+215 RPGWLRASGAAAL
-228 PVLGAGVYLSF
+228 PLLGAGLYLSF
-239 SRAAIAATAAGI
+239 SRAAIAATIAGV

-257 APTRAQLRAAILAA
+257 MASRAQARAAVLAA
-271 VGTGLGIAATAPF
+271 LGTGLGIAATAPF
-284 GSVRTLAGTLGMR
+284 DGVRALVGSLHLR
-297 ERQGVAALILLVA
+297 ERQGAASLILLVA
-310 ATLVIAGAHLV
+310 ATLAIAGAHLV
-321 ATERCVPRLA
+321 AEGRFTPRLA
-331 LPRGWRGAAAVALA
+331 LPRGWRRAAVAALA

-360 DGGSTTFGASTS
+360 DAGSETFGASTS
-372 RLAAAGSNRS
+372 RLAAAGSNRA
-382 AYWKVAI
+382 AYWEVAI

-418 VHNAHS
+418 VRNAHS

-433 GLVGVALLALAF
+433 GLVGLALLALI
-445 GAIGLAAR
+445 IGSVGLTAR
-453 RLYGEDAVLAV
+453 RLHGEDAALAA

-481 DWQMPALTGVAA
+481 DWQVPAVTGLAA
-493 ILAGLLVARAGA
+493 ILTGLVVARAGRHGDGRGPGTA
-505 RPAQARAAAASGQT
+505 GSVSSSGAHG
-519 AVAAGQATPTGGGT
+519 AVARHAPPPRTAPSAPAEPDPAGPQ
-533 DDADPDDPHVAA
+533 VAA

-574 VSDRSGFSQHKLAG
+574 VSDRSGFSQHKIAG

-608 LYRPFVAARIDG
+608 LYRPFVAARVDG

-645 AVMAGV
+645 AVVAGV
-651 GWVSFALGW
+651 GWVTFTLGW
-660 WRYALFLQ
+660 WRYAFFLQ
-668 PYNIF
+668 PYNIY

-678 INPAWTLSIEVLF
+678 INPAWTLAIEVLF

-699 VIAARLLAGRPR
+699 VVARRLLAGRPR
-711 AAQIRA
+711 AAQLRA

-736 ALIQNTSLW
+736 VLIENTSLW

-770 ERPAP
+770 DRPAP
-775 RLLQPLVAS
+775 RLLRPLIAS
-784 AAACWGTA
+784 PAACWGAA
-792 LVAYL
+792 LIAYL
-797 LAAYAVGL
+797 LAAYATGL
-805 PRGLTAAPA
+805 PRGLGSSPTPLE
-814 PWWQNIAGHVLYLV
+814 NIAGHVLYLV
-828 VAVLVALPAVA
+828 VAVLVTLPAIVVLTGA
-839 GGDGARGVSA
+839 GKPSGISA
-849 AIRRLLG
+849 AIRGLLS

-893 PYLDLLVVVAG
+893 PYLDLMVVVVG
-904 GAIAMGAASY
+904 GSILMGAASY
-914 YLVERPFLAL
+914 YLVERPFLRL
-924 KDPRGRSRPEGQPSP
+924 KDPRSRARPAEQPAS
-939 PAPSPSEAA
+939 SSEAA

>member
-1 MLRGGRPIDRDVPAS
+1 
-16 GARLGYSR
+16 
-24 MPRGVALLPIA
+24 MPRGAALLPTA

-40 PTIVGFS
+40 PAIVGFS
-47 SGGATDTSRL
+47 SGGATDVSRL
-57 AAAVAA
+57 SATVAA
-63 FVILALAAALPSRP
+63 FVILALAAAVMPGPLWPA
-77 TAVPSRGLLPAA
+77 TAAG
-89 RSARWALGG
+89 RWVLAG
-98 LAGFAAWTLLARTWA
+98 LAGFTAWTLLARTWA
-113 PTHGRADVA
+113 PSHGRADGA
-122 FELAALYLAV
+122 FELAALYLATV
-132 VTAAGL
+132 AAASL
-138 LLRRRAVA
+138 LLRRRAAA
-146 RAVEPALA
+146 RLAEPALA
-154 LGALVVVGYGV
+154 LGAVAVIAYGV

-171 GLVELA
+171 GLLELA

-203 LVLVTRLAGDET
+203 LVLATRLAGDET
-215 RPSGLRACAAAAL
+215 RPSWMRAAGAAVL
-228 PVLGAGVYLSF
+228 PLLGAGLYLSF
-239 SRAAIAATAAGI
+239 SRAAIAATIAGV

-257 APTRAQLRAAILAA
+257 MASRAQMRAAVLAA
-271 VGTGLGIAATAPF
+271 VATGLGIAATAPF
-284 GSVRTLAGTLGMR
+284 DGVRALAGSLGLR
-297 ERQGVAALILLVA
+297 ERQGAASLILLVA
-310 ATLVIAGAHLV
+310 ATLAITGVHLV
-321 ATERCVPRLA
+321 AEGRCAPRLA
-331 LPRGWRGAAAVALA
+331 LPRGWRRAAAVALA

-360 DGGSTTFGASTS
+360 DAGSETFGASTS

-382 AYWKVAI
+382 AYWRVAI

-407 TWLRERDIAER
+407 TWLRERDIDER
-418 VHNAHS
+418 VRNAHS

-433 GLVGVALLALAF
+433 GLVGLALLALL
-445 GAIGLAAR
+445 IGGVGVAAR
-453 RLYGEDAVLAV
+453 RLQREDAALVA

-481 DWQMPALTGVAA
+481 DWQVPAVTGIAA
-493 ILAGLLVARAGA
+493 ILAGLVVARAGLRGDDRISGAHGTVA
-505 RPAQARAAAASGQT
+505 RHAPPPQTALPAQA
-519 AVAAGQATPTGGGT
+519 
-533 DDADPDDPHVAA
+533 DPHVAA
-545 SVTPPPGHPRF
+545 SVAPPPGHPRF

-574 VSDRSGFSQHKLAG
+574 VSDRSGFSQHKIVG

-608 LYRPFVAARIDG
+608 LYRPFVAARVDG
-620 RPATTVAHYLR
+620 RPASTVAHYLR

-645 AVMAGV
+645 AVTAGV

-660 WRYALFLQ
+660 WRYAFFLQ
-668 PYNIF
+668 PYNIY

-678 INPAWTLSIEVLF
+678 INPAWTLAIEVLF

-699 VIAARLLAGRPR
+699 LVARRRLAGRPR
-711 AAQIRA
+711 AAQLRA

-736 ALIQNTSLW
+736 VLIDNTSLW

-770 ERPAP
+770 DRPAP
-775 RLLQPLVAS
+775 RLLGPLIAS
-784 AAACWGTA
+784 PAACWGAA

-797 LAAYAVGL
+797 LAAYASGL
-805 PRGLTAAPA
+805 PRGLGSSPTPLE
-814 PWWQNIAGHVLYLV
+814 NIVGHVLYLV
-828 VAVLVALPAVA
+828 VAVLVTLPAIA
-839 GGDGARGVSA
+839 GRSLDAPAGVARGASA
-849 AIRRLLG
+849 AIRALLG

-864 AISYGIFLYHDPFL
+864 AISYGMFLYHDPFL
-878 DWLIGRGF
+878 DWLISRGL

-893 PYLDLLVVVAG
+893 PYLDLMVVVVG
-904 GAIAMGAASY
+904 GTVLMGAASY
-914 YLVERPFLAL
+914 YLVERPFLRL
-924 KDPRGRSRPEGQPSP
+924 KDPRGRPRPVEQP
-939 PAPSPSEAA
+939 PAPSSKAA